1 MEHATEAP
9 SAGHEGYI
17 VALTPRTSLI
27 SNQDAEKEHTNMETE
42 PVASKCRLWCAN
54 PSVLILIGCVLGV
67 ILGYLL
73 GQYGASKELLT
84 WITLPGELFLRALTC
99 VVVPLVFVNIFLSV
113 VDMLRAG
120 HAAKSGLYTLGLF
133 GLTTVLAVL
142 LSISSVSIFK
152 KWFSHASST
161 SKNAVNAGQSW
172 HCGNTT
178 DLSVQWFQNG
188 TILCSTP
195 SDASSPLVL
204 PSPSAA
210 PPPSLSKTVQDQI
223 FRALVPDNI
232 VQQFV
237 SGNYLGIMAIATML
251 AFSLDKVSPRPVGIV
266 RVCEEL
272 NAMLL
277 VCIRLIIDIT
287 PIAVFSLVAGG
298 LGATSDLTAALSDVG
313 IFLVSFLVAIMLHY
327 WVTLMGILYLVLRTS
342 PIQAMKTCWPA
353 QVFAFCSASSAATLP
368 ITLKCGDQANVP
380 ASLASF
386 ILTMGATLNM
396 NGTSIYFPCAVI
408 YLAVSTGDE
417 ANFTVVSYIL
427 LGLLSSMSAAAAA
440 PVPSAALVLVVPM
453 FNAVC
458 GTANAPTP
466 ANFSYLLAM
475 DFLLDRFRTWLNV
488 SGDLVIAQCVAAMDC
503 AAKNAPRRV
512 SDSTDES
519 DSSV

>member
-237 SGNYLGIMAIATML
+237 SGNYLGTI
-251 AFSLDKVSPRPVGIV
+251 
-266 RVCEEL
+266 
-272 NAMLL
+272 
-277 VCIRLIIDIT
+277 
-287 PIAVFSLVAGG
+287 
-298 LGATSDLTAALSDVG
+298 SDSISCFDGV
-313 IFLVSFLVAIMLHY
+313 IIMLHY

-458 GTANAPTP
+458 GMRP
-466 ANFSYLLAM
+466 
-475 DFLLDRFRTWLNV
+475 FLCGW
-488 SGDLVIAQCVAAMDC
+488 
-503 AAKNAPRRV
+503 
-512 SDSTDES
+512 DELT
-519 DSSV
+519 